1 LKYLDNLANWLGG
14 LGLRRIHFALS
25 LRVTLAALLA
35 LVAALFVGLPL
46 PLWSVLTAVIVTQMS
61 VGRTLKAS
69 IDYMLGTIGGSIW
82 GGAVAVVI
90 PHTTEFALLAV
101 LMIAVAPLALYAALR
116 PGMNVVPISAI
127 IVLLV
132 PVLGSSTTGTPV
144 DSAINRILEVALGA
158 LIGLLVS
165 ALVMPSSAHR
175 LTRQAAAGM
184 LEQMADAIVAL
195 MAGVRD
201 GMELVE
207 LYRVQDAIGLT
218 LIDLNTVGG
227 EAERERS
234 ARLSSEADTGPLRRT
249 LLRLRH
255 DLIILGRAAGM
266 PSTDAMRA
274 RLRPRL
280 DAVESE
286 ASRFMRASAA
296 ALRARHGPPPLEPFV
311 RVLQAYDAE
320 VEAMR
325 DEGLTRTLPGDAAER
340 FFAVGF
346 ALEQM
351 HQNFRDLVRVV
362 DEWGPAERAPDAQ

>member
-1 LKYLDNLANWLGG
+1 MKNLGKWLGDR
-14 LGLRRIHFALS
+14 LNLRRIHFALS

-35 LVAALFVGLPL
+35 LVGAQLVGLPL
-46 PLWSVLTAVIVTQMS
+46 PLWSVLTAVIVTQLS
-61 VGRTLKAS
+61 VGRTLTAS
-69 IDYMLGTIGGSIW
+69 IDYMLGTIGGSIY
-82 GGAVAVVI
+82 GGAVAVLI
-90 PHTTEFALLAV
+90 PHTTELALLAV

-132 PVLGSSTTGTPV
+132 PIRDSGTPI
-144 DSAINRILEVALGA
+144 DSAIYRILEVALGA
-158 LIGLLVS
+158 TVGLLVS
-165 ALVMPSSAHR
+165 ALVVPSSAHR

-184 LEQMADAIVAL
+184 LEQMAQAMLDL
-195 MAGVRD
+195 MAGVR
-201 GMELVE
+201 GGLELAD
-207 LYRVQDAIGLT
+207 LYRVQDAIGVT
-218 LIDLNTVGG
+218 LIELNTVGS

-255 DLIILGRAAGM
+255 DLIILGRAAGT
-266 PSTDAMRA
+266 PISDAMRA

-280 DAVESE
+280 VAVEAA
-286 ASRFMRASAA
+286 ASDFMRACAA
-296 ALRARHGPPPLEPFV
+296 ALRARGGPPSLEQFQ
-311 RVLQAYDAE
+311 RALEAYDAE

-325 DEGLTRTLPGDAAER
+325 HEGLTRALPGDAAER

-351 HQNFRDLVRVV
+351 HQNFRDLLRVV
-362 DEWGPAERAPDAQ
+362 DEWGPAERAPAPQ

>member
-1 LKYLDNLANWLGG
+1 MDNFGKWLGG
-14 LGLRRIHFALS
+14 RLNLRRIHFALG

-35 LVAALFVGLPL
+35 FVAAQLAGLPL

-69 IDYMLGTIGGSIW
+69 IDYLLGTIGGSIY
-82 GGAVAVVI
+82 GGAVAVLI
-90 PHTTEFALLAV
+90 PHTTELTLLAV
-101 LMIAVAPLALYAALR
+101 LVIAVAPLALYAALR
-116 PGMNVVPISAI
+116 PAMNVVPISAI

-132 PVLGSSTTGTPV
+132 PLHSGTPL

-165 ALVMPSSAHR
+165 ALVVPSSAHR

-184 LEQMADAIVAL
+184 LEQMAAAILDL

-201 GMELVE
+201 GLELADRH
-207 LYRVQDAIGLT
+207 RVQDAIGAT
-218 LIDLNTVGG
+218 LIELNTVGS

-255 DLIILGRAAGM
+255 DLIILGRAAGT
-266 PSTDAMRA
+266 PISEAMRA

-280 DAVESE
+280 AAVETT
-286 ASRFMRASAA
+286 ASGFMRACAS
-296 ALRARHGPPPLEPFV
+296 ALRARHRPPSLGPFEQALE
-311 RVLQAYDAE
+311 AYDAE

-325 DEGLTRTLPGDAAER
+325 HEGLTQALPGDAAER

-362 DEWGPAERAPDAQ
+362 DEWGPGERVTSEPAS

>member
-1 LKYLDNLANWLGG
+1 MDNLGKWLVRR
-14 LGLRRIHFALS
+14 LTPRRIHFALS

-35 LVAALFVGLPL
+35 LVAAQLAELPL
-46 PLWSVLTAVIVTQMS
+46 PLWSVLAAVIVTQMS

-69 IDYMLGTIGGSIW
+69 IDYMLGTIGGSIY
-82 GGAVAVVI
+82 GGAVAVLI
-90 PHTTEFALLAV
+90 PHTTELALLAV
-101 LMIAVAPLALYAALR
+101 LVIAVAPLALYAALR

-132 PVLGSSTTGTPV
+132 PALNSGTPL
-144 DSAINRILEVALGA
+144 D
-158 LIGLLVS
+158 S
-165 ALVMPSSAHR
+165 ALVVPSSAHR

-184 LEQMADAIVAL
+184 LEQMAAAILDL

-201 GMELVE
+201 GLELAD
-207 LYRVQDAIGLT
+207 LYRVQDAIGVT
-218 LIDLNTVGG
+218 LIELNTVGS

-255 DLIILGRAAGM
+255 DLIILGRAAGT
-266 PSTDAMRA
+266 PISDAMRA

-280 DAVESE
+280 AAVETT
-286 ASRFMRASAA
+286 ASDFMRACAA
-296 ALRARHGPPPLEPFV
+296 ALRARLGPPSLASFEQALE
-311 RVLQAYDAE
+311 AYDAE

-325 DEGLTRTLPGDAAER
+325 HEGLTRALPGDAAER

-351 HQNFRDLVRVV
+351 RQNFRDLVRVV
-362 DEWGPAERAPDAQ
+362 DEWGPGERAAGEPAS